1 MVNPRFSQLLALARA
16 GDEASV
22 AQLWHEFGFD
32 FHAEVLPSD
41 SLGCSSS
48 KAGGENC
55 LSSDICP
62 LSSGLLEGGI

>member
-1 MVNPRFSQLLALARA
+1 MDNPRFNQLLNLARN

-32 FHAEVLPSD
+32 FHAECPPVD
-41 SLGCSSS
+41 SVSSVSSVVCSP
-48 KAGGENC
+48 

-62 LSSGLLEGGI
+62 LTSGLLEGGM